1 VAGAGESW
9 CAALDG
15 CGRAGLLGTPQ
26 GRQWPDGLHHCVH
39 ARSHGLH
46 KHTRSQRKH
55 TVKTWTEPRLC
66 STNHFAVSVR
76 PKPKPTPINT
86 AHPALTSMQ
95 PHPHQASI
103 TRTSGCKSR
112 CKHACC
118 HHEMLKGLLVS
129 CVSPPQEARMRWR
142 LPTRTNRKPKGC
154 ISPSQTRTCDHRRL
168 L

>member
-1 VAGAGESW
+1 MAGAGESW

-46 KHTRSQRKH
+46 KHTRNQRKH
-55 TVKTWTEPRLC
+55 KVKTWTEPRLC

-76 PKPKPTPINT
+76 PKPTPINT

-118 HHEMLKGLLVS
+118 HHELLKGLLVS
-129 CVSPPQEARMRWR
+129 CVCSPPQEARMRWR

-154 ISPSQTRTCDHRRL
+154 ISPSHTRTCDHRRL